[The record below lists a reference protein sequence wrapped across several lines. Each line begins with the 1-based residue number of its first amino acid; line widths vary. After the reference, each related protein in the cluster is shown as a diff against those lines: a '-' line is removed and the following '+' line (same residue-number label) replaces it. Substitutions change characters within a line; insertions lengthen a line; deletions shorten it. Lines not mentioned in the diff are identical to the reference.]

1 MKKIKFLLFLMILG
15 FSAMA
20 QSPLKLINW
29 HEVPNE
35 IVDLVELKQ
44 KAGRDSD
51 FDGNKA
57 ARIKIK
63 ASGFPEKTLLDFTV
77 IPKSGIE
84 VIYSEH
90 KDGELWIYVSSNC
103 MGTITIKYL
112 GDFEYNV
119 PKLKAK
125 RAYELTLG
133 METATMVIRTVPT
146 NAEIYIDNQK
156 VGTGYASKAVSIGAE
171 HRYKV
176 QCDDYWP
183 KEGVVYFDKREE
195 KTLNIELE
203 PNFGYINIK
212 SEPSGAE
219 VYIDGKKAG
228 TTPYLY
234 EKIVFGQHRVE
245 LKKTGYEN
253 YVKVVNVKAGE
264 DENNQL
270 ADVVLTAV
278 RVPMGSLELTSNPT
292 GAVIT
297 INGRQYGQTPKTL
310 DDFEAGTY
318 TVYFS
323 KEGYQNLQQTVTVKD
338 GKKEALSVTMT
349 KTSVAQQPVPTTPTN
364 TNNATAQTTAD
375 GNRTFTVNGV
385 TFEMVAVKGGTFT
398 MGCTSEQGGECDNDE
413 KPTHSVTLSDY
424 YIGKYEVTVA
434 QFRAFINETGYQT
447 DADKNGGSYI
457 WNGSQ
462 WVLKSGVNWRCGAD
476 GRVRSSSEDN
486 HPVIHV
492 SWNDAKAFYEWL
504 SRKTGANFRLPT
516 EAEWEYAARGGNKS
530 RGYKYSG
537 SNNIGSVA
545 WYSDNSGSTTHQVGT
560 KSPNELGIYDMTGNV
575 WEWCSDWYGDYSS
588 GSQTNPQ
595 GQSSGSNR
603 VYRGGSW
610 DSFARYCRVSY
621 RCIAS
626 PDYRYYYLGFRLAS
640 GK

>member
-1 MKKIKFLLFLMILG
+1 MRKFLLLVSLMLMG

-146 NAEIYIDNQK
+146 NADIYIDNQK

-176 QCDDYWP
+176 QCADYWP
-183 KEGVVYFDKREE
+183 KEGVAYFDKREE

-349 KTSVAQQPVPTTPTN
+349 KTSVAQQPVPTKPTN
-364 TNNATAQTTAD
+364 TNNATAQTGVNGVFSVGANKKVMFSK
-375 GNRTFTVNGV
+375 GNLQYQASTRTWRFAEHQWDMIGEANRNISSSYSGWIDLFGWGTSGYNGKNPWMTSITDTDYGNGERDIAGTNYDWGVNNTISNGGGYSWRTLTSDEWVYVFDTRSTSSGIRYAKATVNGV
-385 TFEMVAVKGGTFT
+385 NGVILLP
-398 MGCTSEQGGECDNDE
+398 DN
-413 KPTHSVTLSDY
+413 
-424 YIGKYEVTVA
+424 
-434 QFRAFINETGYQT
+434 
-447 DADKNGGSYI
+447 
-457 WNGSQ
+457 W
-462 WVLKSGVNWRCGAD
+462 
-476 GRVRSSSEDN
+476 SSSN
-486 HPVIHV
+486 Y
-492 SWNDAKAFYEWL
+492 SL
-504 SRKTGANFRLPT
+504 SSTNQSGASF
-516 EAEWEYAARGGNKS
+516 
-530 RGYKYSG
+530 
-537 SNNIGSVA
+537 
-545 WYSDNSGSTTHQVGT
+545 
-560 KSPNELGIYDMTGNV
+560 
-575 WEWCSDWYGDYSS
+575 
-588 GSQTNPQ
+588 
-595 GQSSGSNR
+595 GSNR
-603 VYRGGSW
+603 ISQNDWASKFEAHGAVFLPAAGFRYGTSVYLVGSYGYYWSASYDDSNGARGVLFDGG
-610 DSFARYCRVSY
+610 DLN
-621 RCIAS
+621 
-626 PDYRYYYLGFRLAS
+626 PDYWYYRNTGLCVRLVRSAQ
-640 GK
+640 